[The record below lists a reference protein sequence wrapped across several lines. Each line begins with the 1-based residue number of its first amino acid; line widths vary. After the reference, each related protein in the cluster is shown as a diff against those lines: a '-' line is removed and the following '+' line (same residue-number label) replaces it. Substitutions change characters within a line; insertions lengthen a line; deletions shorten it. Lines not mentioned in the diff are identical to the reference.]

1 MSTPSMVMK
10 FSVSSLV
17 PLTGRK
23 TSSYPKQRQNLFLFS
38 DVDGDIFILFAVRFG
53 IPEDDQSFFNS
64 IAMCVR
70 HRTAYLG
77 SLVVD

>member
-23 TSSYPKQRQNLFLFS
+23 TSSYPKQRQSLFLFS

-53 IPEDDQSFFNS
+53 IPEDDQSFLNS
-64 IAMCVR
+64 IAMRVR